1 MMTREQMMDAMIHRF
16 GFENEI
22 VIEFCALA
30 EENIPVE
37 RLAEIFT
44 IIIR

>member
-1 MMTREQMMDAMIHRF
+1 MMTREQMMDAMIRRF

-22 VIEFCALA
+22 VIEFCTLA
-30 EENIPVE
+30 EEDIPME
-37 RLAEIFT
+37 RLVEIFT